1 MRYEGLD
8 QTDLMAIITVGRRLD
23 LDVDIDATDHGELVA
38 LVRGPEATF
47 CLSRNSGTYQMTNSD
62 KGHVVAESDN
72 IGEILAALSQPAMG

>member
-8 QTDLMAIITVGRRLD
+8 QTDLMAIIIVGRRLD

-38 LVRGPEATF
+38 FVRGPEARF

-62 KGHVVAESDN
+62 KGHMVAESDN